1 VIRHP
6 DTDQKASKAVAT
18 GVLKAMAEIDL
29 VVDDQKVSPTCSI
42 GNATSNV
49 ELYLNRE
56 LHLNSANDALY
67 WTKDKGR
74 NRVKVGSVINTL

>member
-1 VIRHP
+1 MIRHP

-42 GNATSNV
+42 GNATGNA

-56 LHLNSANDALY
+56 LLFKSADDAL
-67 WTKDKGR
+67 
-74 NRVKVGSVINTL
+74 